1 MKCVAVQFFVKRCHL
16 LHCFVSLTKVLLFRS
31 LWSSDAGG
39 VGSSSQ
45 GSQCVLHDTA
55 TMGKECEQEEQ
66 GEEEIQRNKK
76 VRVKG
81 EMR

>member
-1 MKCVAVQFFVKRCHL
+1 M
-16 LHCFVSLTKVLLFRS
+16 LLFRS
-31 LWSSDAGG
+31 LWSSDAEG

-45 GSQCVLHDTA
+45 SSQCVLHDTA
-55 TMGKECEQEEQ
+55 MVGKECEQEEQ

-76 VRVKG
+76 VRVRG